1 MPLFYDPRGKATFGI
16 ALCGRCSLTFSLD
29 DLYPDPN
36 SPGLMV
42 CIKDLDQLDPY
53 RLPARQT
60 EQVNLPFY
68 RPDLPISDGL
78 TLGTG
83 IPSYP
88 NMPVFNI
95 LAQRL
100 VTEDGRAIL
109 TEDGQYI
116 DVEIPPGPLDL
127 P

>member
-1 MPLFYDPRGKATFGI
+1 MPIFLDPRGRATYGI
-16 ALCGRCSLTFSLD
+16 GLCARCSRKMFLE

-36 SPGLMV
+36 APGLMV
-42 CIKDLDQLDPY
+42 CLKDLDQLDPY

-60 EQVNLPFY
+60 EQINLSFH
-68 RPDLPISDGL
+68 RPDSDL
-78 TLGTG
+78 TD
-83 IPSYP
+83 PSP
-88 NMPVFNI
+88 VLPVFNI

-100 VTEDGRAIL
+100 VTQDGRAIL

-116 DVEIPPGPLDL
+116 DIDIPPGPLDL